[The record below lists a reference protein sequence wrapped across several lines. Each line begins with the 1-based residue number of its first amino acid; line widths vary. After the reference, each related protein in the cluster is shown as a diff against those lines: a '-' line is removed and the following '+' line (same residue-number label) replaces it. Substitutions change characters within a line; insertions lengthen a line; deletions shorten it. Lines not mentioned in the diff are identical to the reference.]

1 VIETGSAQ
9 ARPRRLHSYTGLL
22 AFWVALVAAWE
33 LFARWIGPW
42 MLATAYRGEGF
53 AFLTRAMG
61 GRDQTP
67 LDVYLRDL
75 HDLDQRVLLTALGVL
90 VYGMVWIRQGWTLER
105 HWFSATPLR
114 DLAIARIVVV
124 GAQLAI
130 LALPWIPG
138 AEEADLTQTDPIFYQ
153 PRYALELLL
162 APFFWVDRPDA
173 GFLSAT
179 WAFAVGCG
187 VAGLLGLF
195 TRVSLLGLAW
205 ASTLLVAHNYS
216 YIEYHHTDALM
227 MIALWG
233 LAFSRCGAVLSLDAR
248 IARARGKPPADPLD
262 RFALWPLRLVQW
274 MYALTY
280 FAAGVEKLVNGGLAW
295 LQGTTLAYYFAVDA
309 LHRGHPLGVWLAG
322 RADWLPPVA
331 FASLLFELTFPLAVL
346 VPGLAIWFVAFG
358 FFFHLG
364 VYVIH
369 GPPFFEHMALFVV
382 FIGAIR
388 RDLAALHNLMR
399 RRR

>member
-1 VIETGSAQ
+1 VIETEPAQ
-9 ARPRRLHSYTGLL
+9 TTTRRRRAYAALL
-22 AFWVALVAAWE
+22 AAWVALVAAWE
-33 LFARWIGPW
+33 VFARWIGPW

-67 LDVYLRDL
+67 LEVYLGDL
-75 HDLDQRVLLTALGVL
+75 HDLDRRVLLTAVGLLVCGV
-90 VYGMVWIRQGWTLER
+90 VWIWQGWTLER
-105 HWFSATPLR
+105 HWFAPARLR

-130 LALPWIPG
+130 LTIPWIPG
-138 AEEADLTQTDPIFYQ
+138 AEQADLTQTDPIFYQ
-153 PRYALELLL
+153 PRLTLRLLL
-162 APFFWVDRPDA
+162 APFFWVERPDA
-173 GFLSAT
+173 AFLHAT
-179 WAFAVGCG
+179 WAVGVGCG
-187 VAGLLGLF
+187 AAALFGLL

-227 MIALWG
+227 MIALWA

-248 IARARGKPPADPLD
+248 IARARGKPPAAPLD
-262 RFALWPLRLVQW
+262 PFALWPLRLVQW
-274 MYALTY
+274 MFALTY
-280 FAAGVEKLVNGGLAW
+280 LAAGVEKVVNGGLAW

-309 LHRGHPLGVWLAG
+309 LHRGHPLGVWLAE

-331 FASLLFELTFPLAVL
+331 LASLLFELAFPLALL

-358 FFFHLG
+358 FSFHVG

-369 GPPFFEHMALFVV
+369 GPPFFEHMALYVV

-388 RDLAALHNLMR
+388 EDLARLQGVVR
-399 RRR
+399 RWR

>member
-1 VIETGSAQ
+1 MIETEP
-9 ARPRRLHSYTGLL
+9 ARATTRRRRSYAVLL
-22 AFWVALVAAWE
+22 AAWVALIAAWE

-42 MLATAYRGEGF
+42 MIATAYRGEGF

-61 GRDQTP
+61 GRDQVP

-75 HDLDQRVLLTALGVL
+75 HDLDLRVLLTAVGALACGI
-90 VYGMVWIRQGWTLER
+90 VWIRQGWTLQQ
-105 HWFSATPLR
+105 HWFAATPRR

-130 LALPWIPG
+130 LTVPG
-138 AEEADLTQTDPIFYQ
+138 MPGVEDADLTQTDPIFYQ
-153 PRYALELLL
+153 PRLALEILL
-162 APFFWVDRPDA
+162 APFFWIDRPDA
-173 GFLSAT
+173 AFLHAV
-179 WAFAVGCG
+179 WALGVGCG
-187 VAGLLGLF
+187 AAALFGLW

-227 MIALWG
+227 MIALWA

-248 IARARGKPPADPLD
+248 IARARGRPPASPLD
-262 RFALWPLRLVQW
+262 GFALWPLRLVQW
-274 MYALTY
+274 MFALTY

-331 FASLLFELTFPLAVL
+331 LASLLFELTFPLAVL
-346 VPGLAIWFVAFG
+346 VRGLAVGFVAFG
-358 FFFHLG
+358 FSFHLG
-364 VYVIH
+364 VYIIH

-382 FIGAIR
+382 FLGALREDLTRLRGAVR
-388 RDLAALHNLMR
+388 RWR
-399 RRR
+399 